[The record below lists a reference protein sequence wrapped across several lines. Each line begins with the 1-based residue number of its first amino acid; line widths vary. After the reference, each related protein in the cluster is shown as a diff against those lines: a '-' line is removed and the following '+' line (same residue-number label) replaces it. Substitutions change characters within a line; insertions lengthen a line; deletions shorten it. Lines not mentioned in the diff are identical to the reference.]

1 MPMSDPF
8 TVVVHVP
15 EGLGEGMKQIRL
27 LLDEEKLQAT
37 SFTTSIDAKGFTMTV
52 GFASVEDADRFRQR
66 FVPSM
71 ADEAGH
77 QNGTPDRPNAELSL
91 SPWRES

>member
-8 TVVVHVP
+8 SVVVHVP
-15 EGLGEGMKQIRL
+15 EGLGEAMKQLRL
-27 LLDEEKLQAT
+27 WLDGEKLQAT

-52 GFASVEDADRFRQR
+52 GFASIEDADRFRQR

-71 ADEAGH
+71 AEAGH
-77 QNGTPDRPNAELSL
+77 QNGTPDRPNAD
-91 SPWRES
+91 